1 MLGLLLK
8 GLVEKILTNFICLD
22 RISLIDKNG
31 LRGRQTLHDLVEFD
45 LAEIVHI
52 TRFLYQD
59 FFELLIL
66 VKCLVCDV
74 QRLLDRVLQ
83 PLFSSDDFGPVHNS
97 GGNGGAETECLEGF
111 SDLERRCVLLFSHQQ
126 IVDSDYVLA
135 TPFMRSESSSSPQ

>member
-8 GLVEKILTNFICLD
+8 GLVEKILANFICLN
-22 RISLIDKNG
+22 RIPLVDKNG

-52 TRFLYQD
+52 TRFLDQD

-74 QRLLDRVLQ
+74 
-83 PLFSSDDFGPVHNS
+83 
-97 GGNGGAETECLEGF
+97 
-111 SDLERRCVLLFSHQQ
+111 
-126 IVDSDYVLA
+126 
-135 TPFMRSESSSSPQ
+135 